1 MRIRLVSLAGLFFC
15 ACATVPKAD
24 QEQLKPTIEGFH
36 KAVRWKD
43 YRQASDLLVP
53 ELRTVFTKE
62 RLKLDDD
69 KNLTITEYELEDAR
83 VASDGMSASVVSKV
97 SWFRLP
103 DTTVKSATPTS
114 QFVWREAHW
123 LLESMDEGPFPE
135 LKPAP
140 DAAPKKKPSAP
151 PPAGS
156 QGTP

>member
-1 MRIRLVSLAGLFFC
+1 MRTRMVSLVSLFFC

-53 ELRTVFTKE
+53 ELRTEFTKQ
-62 RLKLDDD
+62 RLKLNDDQ
-69 KNLTITEYELEDAR
+69 NLTITEYDLEDAR
-83 VASDGMSASVVSKV
+83 VAPDGMRASVVSKV

-140 DAAPKKKPSAP
+140 EAAAKHTESAP
-151 PPAGS
+151 RPAGS
-156 QGTP
+156 RGAP